1 MTEKK
6 QLKHSLQQ
14 QKLFFVLC
22 EQLKLDKEEAIAR
35 AKKRYNVAEFAD
47 ITTTQLTEL
56 INILNAR
63 QHKETPSLSLSR
75 PLRFR
80 AWDRDNSRMLY
91 EEDFVEDNYWVM
103 DFNGNIFEMSI
114 HGSSEIKGID
124 MMQSTGRRDYFGKE
138 IFHYDIFIDRKK
150 VKWMVDWSEKDLAWV
165 AYSFDDNT
173 MKLLSTFSATKVVG
187 NIYEGVEEETKE

>member
-22 EQLKLDKEEAIAR
+22 DQLKLDKTEAIER
-35 AKKRYNVAEFAD
+35 AKKRYNVKEFAD
-47 ITTTQLTEL
+47 ITTAQLTEL

-80 AWDRDNSRMLY
+80 AWDRDNNRMLY

-103 DFNGNIFEMSI
+103 DFNGQVFEMSI
-114 HGSSEIKGID
+114 HGSSEVKGID
-124 MMQSTGRRDYFGKE
+124 MMQSTDRRDYFGKE

-150 VKWMVDWSEKDLAWV
+150 VKWMVDWSEKDLAWI
-165 AYSFDDNT
+165 ACSFDDNAT
-173 MKLLSTFSATKVVG
+173 KLLSTFSATKVVG
-187 NIYEGVEEETKE
+187 NIYEGVDEVKE